1 MSMDKPYRVEVTVDA
16 PRDVVWRELTE
27 PERVRHWF
35 GWEYDGLEEEI
46 KVIFEE
52 HAQLLPP
59 DRIEMSMDGLIELE
73 ERGPQTLIR
82 VTKPGDLDAL
92 EWKDVY
98 GDIEEGWIT
107 FLHQLRYRLAVAPDA
122 RRRTIFRSG
131 PATMVD
137 LPGELWHS
145 SRYQRGFVADGELA
159 VLGVKPNGDGMLVV
173 TLIDP
178 SEAEYAAAEARW
190 DQVWEQSI
198 SAP

>member
-1 MSMDKPYRVEVTVDA
+1 
-16 PRDVVWRELTE
+16 
-27 PERVRHWF
+27 
-35 GWEYDGLEEEI
+35 
-46 KVIFEE
+46 
-52 HAQLLPP
+52 
-59 DRIEMSMDGLIELE
+59 MDGLIELE
-73 ERGPQTLIR
+73 DRGPQTLIR

-122 RRRTIFRSG
+122 SRRTIFRTG
-131 PATMVD
+131 PATLVD
-137 LPGELWHS
+137 LPGEPWHS

-178 SEAEYAAAEARW
+178 SEEEYAAAEARW
-190 DQVWEQSI
+190 DDVWKQLLGQRRARGASW
-198 SAP
+198 S

>member
-1 MSMDKPYRVEVTVDA
+1 MSMDKPFRVEVTVDA

-27 PERVRHWF
+27 SERIRHWF
-35 GWEYDGLEEEI
+35 GWEYDGLDDEI
-46 KVIFEE
+46 TQIFQE
-52 HAQLLPP
+52 HAKLVPP
-59 DRIEMSMDGLIELE
+59 DRIEMPMDGLIELE

-122 RRRTIFRSG
+122 SRRTIYRTG
-131 PATMVD
+131 PARLVD
-137 LPGELWHS
+137 LPGEPWHS
-145 SRYQRGFVADGELA
+145 SRYQRGFVANGELA

-173 TLIDP
+173 TLIAP
-178 SEAEYAAAEARW
+178 SEQEYAAAETRW
-190 DQVWEQSI
+190 NDVWTQR
-198 SAP
+198 AK